1 MSRNHLREVRA
12 GPAAASS
19 SRSTACIISGAL
31 TFLQKVSMLFA
42 TAESYTID
50 LLSCLDDAPRA
61 LNVSEWSKVLDSVAI
76 EN

>member
-1 MSRNHLREVRA
+1 
-12 GPAAASS
+12 
-19 SRSTACIISGAL
+19 
-31 TFLQKVSMLFA
+31 MLFA